1 MGARLIC
8 IQKVTG
14 SIPVSSTLGGWRSGS
29 AVLLHSKGHR
39 FESYTAH
46 LRTCGIAA
54 IIQLF
59 QSWDAGSTPATCFPW
74 AYTGDTQMS

>member
-46 LRTCGIAA
+46 LRTCHITA
-54 IIQLF
+54 IILAF
-59 QSWDAGSTPATCFPW
+59 QARDMGSTPITCL
-74 AYTGDTQMS
+74 